1 MTSTA
6 SRPLTL
12 RGAIE
17 HVTAI
22 LAATSPTA
30 RLDAEVLVRYVTGAG
45 RADHIACPE
54 RPLSDDARARL
65 DALLQRRRH
74 GEPIAYLTR
83 TREFWSLDF
92 AVSPA
97 TLIPRPETELLV
109 ERALARIPPDADA
122 WAADLGTGS
131 GAIAAALAHERP
143 QLRVVATDQSDAAL
157 AIARAN
163 ADRLGLAHIEFRRGH
178 WLEALGRDR
187 FDVIVSNP
195 PYVREGDP
203 HLAQGDVR
211 FEPRAALVGG
221 RDGLDAI
228 REIAAGASAH
238 LRPGGW
244 LLLEH
249 GHNQGADLRAIL
261 ARHGFREVRSYT
273 DLAGHERVTEGSSPQ
288 HR

>member
-54 RPLSDDARARL
+54 RPLSDDARTRL
-65 DALLQRRRH
+65 EALLDRRAR
-74 GEPIAYLTR
+74 GEPIAYLTG

-131 GAIAAALAHERP
+131 GAI
-143 QLRVVATDQSDAAL
+143 
-157 AIARAN
+157 
-163 ADRLGLAHIEFRRGH
+163 
-178 WLEALGRDR
+178 
-187 FDVIVSNP
+187 
-195 PYVREGDP
+195 
-203 HLAQGDVR
+203 
-211 FEPRAALVGG
+211 
-221 RDGLDAI
+221 
-228 REIAAGASAH
+228 
-238 LRPGGW
+238 
-244 LLLEH
+244 EH
-249 GHNQGADLRAIL
+249 VTAIL
-261 ARHGFREVRSYT
+261 AAT
-273 DLAGHERVTEGSSPQ
+273 SPTA
-288 HR
+288 RL